1 MPPSVFSICI
11 GATGRAGGMIVTAVD
26 GARVTRLAAAL
37 KAAEGPVRILRG
49 VEWPEEARDIFLG
62 QGGERL
68 PQISYPTFDPTPTLT
83 RLDAIRAELRP
94 DDDVVDAWLARIAS
108 RVASGARLLATRGT
122 PEFLTHSRALFGAPR
137 DSLPDEESNCL
148 ELAQLFHRT
157 IGSLARLDLG
167 APAPAC
173 HLASW
178 VAEQMRVALHER
190 LGDDA
195 PVVEVVE
202 HLSANALAGPRRIR
216 LRRTACF
223 TDRDLTQL
231 LHHEAWVHV
240 ITGLNGRSQD
250 QLPILAA
257 SHPGTTRTQEGLAVF
272 AEMISGSIDLDRV
285 RRLADRVVAVQMAI
299 DGADF
304 IEVYRY
310 FVERAAPPEQA
321 FESARR
327 VFRGGVLEG
336 GAPFTKDI
344 VYLDGLLRVQT
355 FLSHVVASGRSD
367 CLRLLFAG
375 KLDLE
380 DVPALAVLTRAG
392 LCRLPRHLPPW
403 AEDLRFLIGYLAW
416 SSFLGSVDMERVGA
430 HYDGLLAAA
439 PRLDVELE
447 A

>member
-1 MPPSVFSICI
+1 M
-11 GATGRAGGMIVTAVD
+11 REVD
-26 GARVTRLAAAL
+26 GERVTRLAAAL

-49 VEWPEEARDIFLG
+49 VEWPEGAREAFLRQRG
-62 QGGERL
+62 QRL
-68 PQISYPTFDPTPTLT
+68 PEIFYPPFDPSPTLS

-94 DDDVVDAWLARIAS
+94 DGDPVDTWLARVAD
-108 RVASGARLLATRGT
+108 RVASGARLLASRGT
-122 PEFLTHSRALFGAPR
+122 PGFLTHSRDLFGAPR
-137 DSLPDEESNCL
+137 DPLPDEESNCL

-157 IGSLARLDLG
+157 VGSLTRLDLG
-167 APAPAC
+167 APPPAC
-173 HLASW
+173 HLATS
-178 VAEQMRVALHER
+178 VAEQMRAALHER
-190 LGDDA
+190 LGADA
-195 PVVEVVE
+195 PEVEVVE

-216 LRRTACF
+216 LKRTACF
-223 TDRDLTQL
+223 TDRDMVQL

-240 ITGLNGRSQD
+240 ITGLNGRAQD
-250 QLPILAA
+250 RLPILAA

-285 RRLADRVVAVQMAI
+285 RRLADRVVAVQMAV

-304 IEVYRY
+304 IAVHRY
-310 FVERAAPPEQA
+310 FVDGGSTPEQA
-321 FESARR
+321 FDNARR
-327 VFRGGVLEG
+327 VFRGGVLTG

-380 DVPALAVLTRAG
+380 DVPALAILTRAG

-439 PRLDVELE
+439 PRLDVGPGG
-447 A
+447 

>member
-1 MPPSVFSICI
+1 MHGSGQAERKV
-11 GATGRAGGMIVTAVD
+11 VTRVD
-26 GARVTRLAAAL
+26 GERVTRLAAAL

-49 VEWPEEARDIFLG
+49 VAWPEDARHTFLR

-68 PQISYPTFDPTPTLT
+68 PEINYPDFDATPTLR

-94 DDDVVDAWLARIAS
+94 DADAVDAWLARIAD
-108 RVASGARLLATRGT
+108 RVGSGARLLASRGT
-122 PEFLTHSRALFGAPR
+122 SEFLLHSRALFGVPR
-137 DSLPDEESNCL
+137 DPLPDGESNCL
-148 ELAQLFHRT
+148 ELAQLFHRS
-157 IGSLARLDLG
+157 IASSAHLDLG
-167 APAPAC
+167 APPPAC
-173 HLASW
+173 HLATS

-202 HLSANALAGPRRIR
+202 HLSANALAGPQRIR
-216 LRRTACF
+216 LRRRACF
-223 TDRDLTQL
+223 SDRDMTQL

-240 ITGLNGRSQD
+240 ITGLNGRHQD
-250 QLPILAA
+250 RLPILAA

-272 AEMISGSIDLDRV
+272 AEMISGSIDIDRV
-285 RRLADRVVAVQMAI
+285 RRLADRVVAVQMAV

-310 FVERAAPPEQA
+310 FIEGGAEPEQA

-380 DVPALAVLTRAG
+380 DVPALAILTRAG

-416 SSFLGSVDMERVGA
+416 SSFLGSVDMDRVGA

-439 PRLDVELE
+439 PRLDVGLE
-447 A
+447 E

>member
-1 MPPSVFSICI
+1 MWREV
-11 GATGRAGGMIVTAVD
+11 RLD
-26 GARVTRLAAAL
+26 GERVTRLAQAL
-37 KAAEGPVRILRG
+37 KAAEAPVRILRG
-49 VEWPEEARDIFLG
+49 LEWPASARDSFLR
-62 QGGERL
+62 QRGERL
-68 PQISYPTFDPTPTLT
+68 PDIQYASFDPGPTLS
-83 RLDAIRAELRP
+83 RLDGIRAELQP
-94 DDDVVDAWLARIAS
+94 EGDPVDAWLGRIAD
-108 RVASGARLLATRGT
+108 RVASGARLLASRGT

-137 DSLPDEESNCL
+137 DPLPDEESTCL
-148 ELAQLFHRT
+148 ELAQVFHRT
-157 IGSLARLDLG
+157 IASLSRLDLG
-167 APAPAC
+167 APPPAC

-178 VAEQMRVALHER
+178 VAEQMRAALDER
-190 LGDDA
+190 LGADA
-195 PVVEVVE
+195 PVVEVVD

-216 LRRTACF
+216 LRRTASF
-223 TDRDLTQL
+223 TDRDFTQL

-240 ITGLNGRSQD
+240 ITGLNGRYQD
-250 QLPILAA
+250 RLPILAA

-285 RRLADRVVAVQMAI
+285 RRLADRVVAVQMAV

-304 IEVYRY
+304 IEVHRF
-310 FVERAAPPEQA
+310 FVERGAGPEQA
-321 FESARR
+321 FENARR
-327 VFRGGVLEG
+327 VFRGGVLTG

-375 KLDLE
+375 KLDIE
-380 DVPALAVLTRAG
+380 DVPALAILTRAG

-403 AEDLRFLIGYLAW
+403 AEDLRYLIGYLAW

-430 HYDGLLAAA
+430 HYDVLLAAA
-439 PRLDVELE
+439 PRLDGTEDS

>member
-1 MPPSVFSICI
+1 MDNL
-11 GATGRAGGMIVTAVD
+11 D
-26 GARVTRLAAAL
+26 GERVTRLAAAL
-37 KAAEGPVRILRG
+37 KAAEAPVRILRG
-49 VEWPEEARDIFLG
+49 VEWPADARSTFLR
-62 QGGERL
+62 QRGERL
-68 PQISYPTFDPTPTLT
+68 PEITYLPFDPTPTLT

-94 DDDVVDAWLARIAS
+94 EDDAVDAWLARVAD
-108 RVASGARLLATRGT
+108 RVASGARMLATRGT

-137 DSLPDEESNCL
+137 DPLPDEESNCL

-167 APAPAC
+167 APPPAC
-173 HLASW
+173 HLATW

-195 PVVEVVE
+195 PVVEVVD

-216 LRRTACF
+216 LKRTASF
-223 TDRDLTQL
+223 TDRDMTQL

-240 ITGLNGRSQD
+240 ITGLNGQAQD
-250 QLPILAA
+250 RLPILAA

-272 AEMISGSIDLDRV
+272 AEMVSGSIDLDRL
-285 RRLADRVVAVQMAI
+285 RRLADRVVAVQMAV

-304 IEVYRY
+304 IEVHRF
-310 FVERAAPPEQA
+310 FVERGASPENA
-321 FESARR
+321 FENARR
-327 VFRGGVLEG
+327 VFRGGVLSG

-367 CLRLLFAG
+367 CLRLIFAG

-380 DVPALAVLTRAG
+380 DVPALAILTRAG

-416 SSFLGSVDMERVGA
+416 SNFLGSVDMDRVGA

-439 PRLDVELE
+439 PRLDVESE
-447 A
+447 G